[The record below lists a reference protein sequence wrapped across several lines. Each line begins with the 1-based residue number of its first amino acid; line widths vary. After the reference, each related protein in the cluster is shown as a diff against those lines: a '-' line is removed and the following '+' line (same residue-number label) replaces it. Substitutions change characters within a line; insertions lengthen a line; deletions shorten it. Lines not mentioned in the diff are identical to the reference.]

1 MWHGN
6 MGSFRAACGGYFL
19 PMHLWELLSRQ
30 YAEISMLSVQLCL
43 PVRGHLGVC
52 VCACMCASSCQ
63 ISHTECETLTLGF
76 LLTLPLACISCTCS
90 SAPSLSPDMFPEA
103 RHSPCPMMWHSTALC
118 GGQKWPLNRDC
129 GCGCVCGGISAF
141 LWLCSSLPH
150 TLRLSVESLT
160 TVSWC
165 FLDRWG
171 LHMQD
176 LTFSDLQ
183 HGSHRN

>member
-1 MWHGN
+1 M
-6 MGSFRAACGGYFL
+6 
-19 PMHLWELLSRQ
+19 SRQ

-90 SAPSLSPDMFPEA
+90 SAPSLSPDMFSEA

-118 GGQKWPLNRDC
+118 GGQKWLWVWM
-129 GCGCVCGGISAF
+129 CVWWHFCIFVIVFISATYF
-141 LWLCSSLPH
+141 KA
-150 TLRLSVESLT
+150 
-160 TVSWC
+160 
-165 FLDRWG
+165 
-171 LHMQD
+171 
-176 LTFSDLQ
+176 FSRVPYHSIMVFPGQMRSAHAGFDLQ
-183 HGSHRN
+183 